1 MKAGK
6 FAGKYNAL
14 IFFDCETSGLDPAE
28 NQIIELAAVKIRPDG
43 TRDQFDLFAKLPDG
57 ETLPDEI
64 VELTGITD
72 AMLQELGED
81 IDEVLYEFWDLIALE
96 DSSEAQGPVLLIA
109 HNAQFDVSFIL
120 KAFEKFNNDLLN
132 GVEVDYL
139 DTLTVFKDRRPY
151 PHRLENAIEK
161 YGLQGIVENS
171 HRAIDDV
178 DALCEVFKAMH
189 NEKGKNVQNIY
200 RYVNLFGFNPKYG
213 ISGEEIEGVTY
224 MAQPYAKSNQWP
236 LPWYMTLPGKKWKEA
251 QKNG

>member
-1 MKAGK
+1 MKNGK

-14 IFFDCETSGLDPAE
+14 IFFDCETSGLDPE
-28 NQIIELAAVKIRPDG
+28 VDQIIELAAVKILPNGKRE
-43 TRDQFDLFAKLPDG
+43 QFDLFAKLPDG
-57 ETLPDEI
+57 ENLPEEI

-72 AMLQELGED
+72 EMLQEQGYTIEA
-81 IDEVLYEFWDLIALE
+81 VLHEFWSMIIFGDLAE
-96 DSSEAQGPVLLIA
+96 VPQGPVLLVA
-109 HNAQFDVSFIL
+109 HNAQFDISFI
-120 KAFEKFNNDLLN
+120 KNAFDRFYKDLWK
-132 GVEVDYL
+132 GFEVDYL

-161 YGLQGIVENS
+161 YGLQGIVKNS

-213 ISGEEIEGVTY
+213 ISGEEIDGVTY

-251 QKNG
+251 NA